1 MSQPSASF
9 GHEFMGSQGSKASLK
24 INSKTSPS
32 DKHVAVYDASNSVS
46 LSSVMQSNVPKP
58 FETKGTDA
66 PPHLGMPGGQWSQ
79 GDKYVS
85 GDLHDHHHN
94 NSKSCLKRNPGM
106 GYSRLL
112 YVSKKHSIGSGIFSL
127 PATNHRAFSTTSVK
141 CVDSYS
147 CLTSGSRCSLTG
159 DLNSLHFPCINYM
172 NAWCDIS
179 LRRPSAGLL
188 GKCFIHTSSASKDE
202 SDDGRAPNITQRQKL
217 KRAVKDYGAT
227 VVVFHITISLASLG
241 FFYILVSSGIDM
253 SGLIE
258 RLGINL
264 TTLEQNSLDLPST
277 TATDLTPSSEESDFK
292 KPDEGG
298 RRKVQAVAAGV
309 STFVLSYAIHKVFA
323 PVRIAI
329 TLSATPFI
337 VRHLRKIGVLKP
349 PKMV

>member
-1 MSQPSASF
+1 
-9 GHEFMGSQGSKASLK
+9 
-24 INSKTSPS
+24 
-32 DKHVAVYDASNSVS
+32 
-46 LSSVMQSNVPKP
+46 
-58 FETKGTDA
+58 
-66 PPHLGMPGGQWSQ
+66 
-79 GDKYVS
+79 
-85 GDLHDHHHN
+85 
-94 NSKSCLKRNPGM
+94 
-106 GYSRLL
+106 
-112 YVSKKHSIGSGIFSL
+112 
-127 PATNHRAFSTTSVK
+127 
-141 CVDSYS
+141 
-147 CLTSGSRCSLTG
+147 
-159 DLNSLHFPCINYM
+159 
-172 NAWCDIS
+172 
-179 LRRPSAGLL
+179 
-188 GKCFIHTSSASKDE
+188 
-202 SDDGRAPNITQRQKL
+202 
-217 KRAVKDYGAT
+217 
-227 VVVFHITISLASLG
+227 
-241 FFYILVSSGIDM
+241 M